1 VGLQQPLARDLMT
14 SEVVSVAP
22 DTTLRSVCA
31 LMREHDIGAVPV
43 VDAVSHVLGLV
54 TDRDIVV
61 RAVAARR
68 DIDRVQAGDIMSI
81 GVECADLDTPL
92 AALAEKMARFRVRR
106 IPVLD
111 AEEHLVGIVSRDD
124 LLV

>member
-1 VGLQQPLARDLMT
+1 LQQPLARDVMT
-14 SEVVSVAP
+14 VQVVSVSP
-22 DTTLRSVCA
+22 DTTLRSVCE

-54 TDRDIVV
+54 TDRDVVV
-61 RAVAARR
+61 RAVAAQR
-68 DIDRVQAGDIMSI
+68 DIDRVQAGDIMSVGI
-81 GVECADLDTPL
+81 ECADLDTPM

-111 AEEHLVGIVSRDD
+111 ANEHLVGIVSRDD